1 LIYFSPR
8 SLATTSNH
16 SRSTDRCQQPQ
27 SSLRHQQDLAQQ
39 VTWMGTYRPQLE
51 VVDQPSLQ
59 RAGNLHS
66 GVKALQQQA
75 DEIFDPIIR
84 KANEAHKEA
93 IAQKRR
99 ITDPLVQAETAL
111 KSKVGEHL
119 DRERQAREEED
130 RRLRAEAERLAAE
143 NREAE
148 IEEAEAAGATQEEV
162 AVLAQAPLQ
171 VAPIMRSAAPKMA
184 GISQRELWRG
194 EVTDLYALVRFV
206 AENRQYLNLIQANTA
221 AVGAMARTLRS
232 AMNIPGVRV
241 LREANIATRGR
252 A

>member
-1 LIYFSPR
+1 MKRTRKR
-8 SLATTSNH
+8 SLRRSESAIRWYKRKLRSSRKWASTSTA
-16 SRSTDRCQQPQ
+16 SVRLGRRS
-27 SSLRHQQDLAQQ
+27 
-39 VTWMGTYRPQLE
+39 
-51 VVDQPSLQ
+51 
-59 RAGNLHS
+59 
-66 GVKALQQQA
+66 
-75 DEIFDPIIR
+75 
-84 KANEAHKEA
+84 
-93 IAQKRR
+93 
-99 ITDPLVQAETAL
+99 
-111 KSKVGEHL
+111 
-119 DRERQAREEED
+119 

-171 VAPIMRSAAPKMA
+171 VAPVMRSAAPKMA